1 MSIDINDSN
10 FNENQRRRQEQILAS
25 EARHQCIDNLKYK
38 ALCIVFSIERK
49 LVEKTFVG
57 SGSPIKVQSGLETI
71 VVHDL
76 YLDDRL
82 VLSIPLEIME
92 EHIKMALDAPT
103 IRLSI
108 NKNGS
113 INTITWP
120 EESGMFKSIDDA
132 YASVDALPDWVQRKL
147 AVLMLLDA
155 DEPNKKEVVD
165 IGRRISENVYWIY
178 LDGSNTGKES
188 KDQST

>member
-1 MSIDINDSN
+1 
-10 FNENQRRRQEQILAS
+10 
-25 EARHQCIDNLKYK
+25 
-38 ALCIVFSIERK
+38 
-49 LVEKTFVG
+49 
-57 SGSPIKVQSGLETI
+57 
-71 VVHDL
+71 
-76 YLDDRL
+76 
-82 VLSIPLEIME
+82 
-92 EHIKMALDAPT
+92 MALDAPT